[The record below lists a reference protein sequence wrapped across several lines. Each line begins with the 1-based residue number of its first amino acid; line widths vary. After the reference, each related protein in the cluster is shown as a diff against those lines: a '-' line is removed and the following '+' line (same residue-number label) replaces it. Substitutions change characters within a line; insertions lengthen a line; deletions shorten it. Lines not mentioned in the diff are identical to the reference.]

1 MMGTFISSQFLN
13 IIDLDIMPGFFTR
26 KGAQDCDRARIKLSA
41 QKSSERV
48 KVRRKSLRHLRK
60 KYLDHAEGMEGVTYE
75 ADSF

>member
-1 MMGTFISSQFLN
+1 
-13 IIDLDIMPGFFTR
+13 MPGFFTG
-26 KGAQDCDRARIKLSA
+26 KGAQDCDRTR
-41 QKSSERV
+41 KSSEKV